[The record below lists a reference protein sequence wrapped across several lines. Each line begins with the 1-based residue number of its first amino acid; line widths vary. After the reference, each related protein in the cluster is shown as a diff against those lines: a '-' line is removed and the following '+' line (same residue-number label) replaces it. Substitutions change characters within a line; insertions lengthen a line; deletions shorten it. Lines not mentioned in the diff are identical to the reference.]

1 MRPDIG
7 ENGIHLTKKSKDRTR
22 SKVVPVSYYCPDY
35 DFSNDAEYE
44 RLCEPLTYRDIELAK
59 AHSMG
64 ENRIGSKS
72 ASEVC
77 PGLSPRQCRYR
88 WQKSAEKPAFKAL
101 LGYLTKLCYE
111 QQFTGKMDDDQLMAI
126 AEGSIQLMKPG
137 GPRFNAAMKLLEY
150 RERKAR
156 RKQGGENNTDPTS
169 EDKYDDAMAEMRKLT
184 EPGGANGQQL

>member
-1 MRPDIG
+1 MRADIG
-7 ENGIHLTKKSKDRTR
+7 ENGIHIGKRSRDR
-22 SKVVPVSYYCPDY
+22 SKSQVVPVEYYCPDH

-59 AHSMG
+59 AHSVG
-64 ENRIGSKS
+64 GRTGAES
-72 ASEVC
+72 AKEVC
-77 PGLSPRQCRYR
+77 PGLSARQLQYR
-88 WQKSAEKPAFKAL
+88 WQKAAEKPPFKEL
-101 LGYLTKLCYE
+101 LIYLTKLCHDQE
-111 QQFTGKMDDDQLMAI
+111 FSGKMDDERLMAI

-169 EDKYDDAMAEMRKLT
+169 EYKYDEALAEIEGLT
-184 EPGGANGQQL
+184 ESSGANGQQL